1 MAWYEYTDLGEGV
14 YRPLVGVRLRRG
26 DTALLVPALVDSGA
40 DQSVFD
46 LALVQALGLDPAAA
60 QGVGV
65 STADGRAAT
74 MLRWPD
80 ADLTLEFAGHEVP
93 FEGQFVD
100 APPSG
105 DFINLLGRED
115 FFTGLIVQFWN
126 DRRRFNLDS
135 SPDWLQDPLR
145 WTR

>member
-1 MAWYEYTDLGEGV
+1 MAWYEYTDVGMGIH
-14 YRPLVGVRLRRG
+14 RPLVGVRLRRG
-26 DTALLVPALVDSGA
+26 DASLLVPALVDSGA

-46 LALVQALGLDPAAA
+46 LALAQALGLDAAA
-60 QGVGV
+60 AVGVGV

-80 ADLTLEFAGHEVP
+80 ASLALEFAGHEVP
-93 FEGQFVD
+93 FEGQFVH
-100 APPSG
+100 AQSGG

-115 FFTGLIVQFWN
+115 FFTGLIIQFWN

-135 SPDWLQDPLR
+135 SPDWPQDPLR
-145 WTR
+145 WAR